1 MSVIDSAPG
10 DTARFVLHEHYA
22 SRHHFDLRLEVGGTL
37 WSWALPK
44 GMPTDP
50 AENRLAVRV
59 DDHDLDHIDFVDP
72 TPVDGVDGAI
82 AKSIADSGTYTTI
95 RSNRK
100 KLVFDVDGRRGP
112 ARYALI
118 HTNGTSWILH
128 LMTVS
133 DGATPRR

>member
-1 MSVIDSAPG
+1 MSAIDSAPG

-22 SRHHFDLRLEVGGTL
+22 SRHHFDLRLEGGGTL

-72 TPVDGVDGAI
+72 TPVDGVVGAI
-82 AKSIADSGTYTTI
+82 AKSIADSGRYTTI

-100 KLVFDVDGRRGP
+100 KLVFDLDGRHGP

-118 HTNGTSWILH
+118 HTNATRWILH

-133 DGATPRR
+133 DGAASRR